1 MKKLAKFLVVAIM
14 ALTFCL
20 TSVGCEIVFETSSA
34 SKSSL
39 NSKSQSQTQSQ
50 SQEISISEQFSQ
62 NSSIADNSILTSS
75 ALENSL
81 SEEVSSKEEISIN
94 SKSSSTKSTN
104 SSVKSSSTKSTNS
117 SVKSSSSK
125 SSSSKSS
132 SSSSKSSSSKSS
144 SSKSSSSSSKSSSS
158 KSSSSSSK
166 SSSSKSSSSSS
177 KTSSSSS
184 SGSGSSTTTNLSE
197 YGGLSES
204 AYVVWSDGKISSAK
218 AYYKLTSAS
227 SWTEVDSQ
235 LIRDQGSGVA
245 RVDMLGLKAG
255 QYDLKID
262 VGSSASDIIIHDVT
276 VSAYDRS
283 GYAHAKYTSGVGA
296 YKDDGTLKSGV
307 KVYYV
312 TEATKN
318 SVTLVKAIQEGNAC
332 IRIIGKISCPQYLSS
347 NKLDSSITDISGISR
362 KNLGDDSY
370 WNMIDI
376 SGKSNI
382 TVEGV
387 GDDAEF
393 FQFGMTFKKCSS
405 IEVRNL
411 TFTDYPE
418 DACSFEG
425 ASGSQDNYG
434 HYWVHNNKFN
444 KGKNG
449 WDLTSEQD
457 KGNGDGAT
465 DIKHCSNVTMSYN
478 VYNQCQKTML
488 CGGGDS
494 HVQYNVTLHHNYY
507 YKNKSRLP
515 LARQANIH
523 IYNCFFESNT
533 TCMSLRADAIILS
546 EANYYK
552 SNSAHTDSNTK
563 CYGKSLNDKYDG
575 TSQSKYFT
583 TVTSRSASVSTS
595 NKYDINFSTYEPGYL
610 TDATKAMNDCKN
622 FAGVAKRNLSNG
634 YADNSWVENGST
646 GGGDSSEEENSSS
659 SSSNDQSSSNSQ
671 SSSSQGGS
679 TGDYQVVY
687 SEDFEDLSSIS
698 STESDSKPYYATDA
712 SSDANNKVVIES
724 GMDGK
729 CATLEDSTAS
739 KTMFYVPISAQASGT
754 YKVALDIKPGSA
766 SGSWN
771 LVEFAGTGVIIRT
784 DSSKKIAYT
793 ANGDTSSLTASSI
806 AISAGTTYSV
816 EAIFDYGSNK
826 LSLKINGTTV
836 ADGVSFGGGA
846 ISSINFITAGSAS
859 RTISVDNIVVSKK

>member
-1 MKKLAKFLVVAIM
+1 M
-14 ALTFCL
+14 
-20 TSVGCEIVFETSSA
+20 
-34 SKSSL
+34 
-39 NSKSQSQTQSQ
+39 
-50 SQEISISEQFSQ
+50 
-62 NSSIADNSILTSS
+62 
-75 ALENSL
+75 
-81 SEEVSSKEEISIN
+81 
-94 SKSSSTKSTN
+94 
-104 SSVKSSSTKSTNS
+104 
-117 SVKSSSSK
+117 
-125 SSSSKSS
+125 
-132 SSSSKSSSSKSS
+132 
-144 SSKSSSSSSKSSSS
+144 
-158 KSSSSSSK
+158 
-166 SSSSKSSSSSS
+166 
-177 KTSSSSS
+177 
-184 SGSGSSTTTNLSE
+184 
-197 YGGLSES
+197 
-204 AYVVWSDGKISSAK
+204 VWSDGKISSAK

-488 CGGGDS
+488 CGGGDT
-494 HVQYNVTLHHNYY
+494 HVQYNVTLHHNHY

-533 TCMSLRADAIILS
+533 TCMSLRANAIILS

-595 NKYDINFSTYEPGYL
+595 NKYDTNFSTYEPGYL

-793 ANGDTSSLTASSI
+793 ANGDTSSLTSSSI